1 MAIEITARKREAQ
14 GTGPSR
20 RLRNAGK
27 VPGIL
32 YGGDQGPVNIEL
44 DHKDLFIN
52 LKNERFHAS
61 ILTLEL
67 AGTKEQVLLRA
78 VNMHPFKLQV
88 QHVDFQRVVKD
99 KKIHMKVPLHFVNA
113 ESSPGVKE
121 QGGVVSHVLNELD
134 VICLPDDL
142 PEYIEVEPQGIQDR
156 QQWRALEELLVIGA
170 AVENHLGMLQ
180 KHGLVPKMG
189 IGEWNGSDQRGERQD
204 DRKRYPVRA
213 ASGQVSSVFTRVPG
227 MVSASAELTASGPA
241 IRRAAIAALTSCMLS
256 HRPT

>member
-20 RLRNAGK
+20 RLRIAGK

-32 YGGDQGPVNIEL
+32 YGGDQAPVNIEL

-88 QHVDFQRVVKD
+88 QHVDFQRIVKD

-134 VICLPDDL
+134 VTCLPDDL
-142 PEYIEVEPQGIQDR
+142 PEYIEVDLGNLAVGHSMHVRDLALPKGVELALHKIENPVVATVIVPALITEEEEAAAEVVAPSEVPTTEQAAPLKEGEAAAQGEKP
-156 QQWRALEELLVIGA
+156 AAKGA
-170 AVENHLGMLQ
+170 E
-180 KHGLVPKMG
+180 K
-189 IGEWNGSDQRGERQD
+189 
-204 DRKRYPVRA
+204 
-213 ASGQVSSVFTRVPG
+213 T
-227 MVSASAELTASGPA
+227 AEKAEKPEK
-241 IRRAAIAALTSCMLS
+241 
-256 HRPT
+256 PEKKEKK

>member
-20 RLRNAGK
+20 RLRIAGK

-32 YGGDQGPVNIEL
+32 YGGDQAPVNIEL
-44 DHKDLFIN
+44 DHKELFIN

-67 AGTKEQVLLRA
+67 AGTKQQVLLRA

-113 ESSPGVKE
+113 ENSPGVKE
-121 QGGVVSHVLNELD
+121 QGGVVNHVLNELD
-134 VICLPDDL
+134 IVCLPDDL
-142 PEYIEVEPQGIQDR
+142 PEYIQVDLSSLTVGHSIHVKDLALPKGVELALHKDENPVVATIVIPKIVTADEEV
-156 QQWRALEELLVIGA
+156 
-170 AVENHLGMLQ
+170 AV
-180 KHGLVPKMG
+180 
-189 IGEWNGSDQRGERQD
+189 
-204 DRKRYPVRA
+204 
-213 ASGQVSSVFTRVPG
+213 VSV
-227 MVSASAELTASGPA
+227 A
-241 IRRAAIAALTSCMLS
+241 
-256 HRPT
+256 